1 MKKSLIMTTATV
13 AGLGVVTTTQTV
25 FASEAPTENTV
36 NAITNNKVT
45 DKDLSNA
52 ETLKKQRKL
61 HQKKSKRKPKMLPL
75 KKKLKPTKK
84 LMPRI
89 RPTKLVTS
97 LMMLNEPKTS
107 LIRLVQML
115 KKLIES

>member
-1 MKKSLIMTTATV
+1 MTTATV

-52 ETLKKQRKL
+52 EKRVIDTAKDADQ
-61 HQKKSKRKPKMLPL
+61 KSKDASQAKDELNKAQNE
-75 KKKLKPTKK
+75 KNTKK
-84 LMPRI
+84 AEKEALEKDLEKAKEATPEKIQTETQDVER
-89 RPTKLVTS
+89 KS
-97 LMMLNEPKTS
+97 
-107 LIRLVQML
+107 
-115 KKLIES
+115 